1 MTDTA
6 YAEPAAPVDPAELAK
21 ERAQAMFDELKPYA
35 QRAYRAYFIN
45 HAPKEIADA
54 MRDLVDAESP
64 EDDLMPMPKGPP
76 SDPPSENHLG
86 QYAAM
91 RAAAKAAEGSKE
103 EVRAELDQRGPGAEQ
118 PGTQQRSLPQR
129 SAPPAYPTTL
139 PAYDPNQP
147 HQ

>member
-1 MTDTA
+1 MSDTA
-6 YAEPAAPVDPAELAK
+6 SAPPPVDPAELAK
-21 ERAQAMFDELKPYA
+21 ERAQLLFDELKPYA
-35 QRAYRAYFIN
+35 QRAYRAYFIDR
-45 HAPKEIADA
+45 APKETSDA
-54 MRDLVDAESP
+54 MRELVDAESP
-64 EDDLMPMPKGPP
+64 EDDLMPMPLGPP

-86 QYAAM
+86 QYAAQ
-91 RAAAKAAEGSKE
+91 RAAAKAAEAAKE

-118 PGTQQRSLPQR
+118 PGTQQRSFAPQR